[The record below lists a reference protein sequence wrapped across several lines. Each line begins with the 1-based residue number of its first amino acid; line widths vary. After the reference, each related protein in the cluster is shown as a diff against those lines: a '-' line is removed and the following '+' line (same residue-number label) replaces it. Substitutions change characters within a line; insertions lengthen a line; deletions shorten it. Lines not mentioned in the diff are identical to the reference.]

1 MDLIVVPVLDENR
14 RPRKLTD
21 MMADVE
27 KNADKE
33 DEPWLAFEGEPALN
47 GCSNV
52 LLIKAAKYMIVP
64 FVVTAMPRVENVSTY
79 MNSLINVFNE
89 TYPGGEGELILH
101 IASTS
106 EKERKKILGNVLG
119 LGEISKLFEKYP
131 RMKKRKAILMLN
143 QGKQCDTEKLG
154 KLFSPEIFSVR
165 LEDGEF
171 PEDTLEELKG
181 EGFEVC

>member
-1 MDLIVVPVLDENR
+1 MDLIVVPVLDENKH
-14 RPRKLTD
+14 PRTLTD

-27 KNADKE
+27 KDANRE
-33 DEPWLAFEGEPALN
+33 DEPWFAFEGEPALN
-47 GCSNV
+47 GCSNI
-52 LLIKAAKYMIVP
+52 LLIKAAKYRIVP
-64 FVVTAMPRVENVSTY
+64 FVVTAVPRIQNVSIY

-89 TYPGGEGELILH
+89 TYPDGEGELILH

-106 EKERKKILGNVLG
+106 EKERKKILGSVLG
-119 LGEISKLFEKYP
+119 LVEISKLFEKYP
-131 RMKKRKAILMLN
+131 RMKKRKAILMLD
-143 QGKQCDTEKLG
+143 QGKQCDADKLG

-181 EGFEVC
+181 EGYEIC